1 MAEGAFWNNYKG
13 TARPATTT
21 ISSPNASGANTTYRG
36 TAGNSSVAADP
47 FIADLIAMSDQDR
60 LLVSELLVKSGYL
73 RTPTSKYNKKLGDAY
88 QQASNDWQVESA
100 RTGREGFTFRQFLQ
114 ENAAAPAGATAAN
127 IPTRQIYDV
136 PKIQIED
143 DVNTMA
149 QNILGRTITDADKQ
163 QDWYNDLIKGIN
175 KMYQS
180 GTLTTVKNV
189 KNKKTG
195 KMEKQVIQEPGFS
208 KEKITERITTT
219 LEQADPLA
227 VERKKNLEFANWAIQ
242 KMGGGR

>member
-1 MAEGAFWNNYKG
+1 MTEGAFWNNYKG
-13 TARPATTT
+13 TAIPASGST
-21 ISSPNASGANTTYRG
+21 ISSPNASGTNVGYRG
-36 TAGNSSVAADP
+36 TAGTTNVAADP
-47 FIADLIAMSDQDR
+47 FIADLLAMSDQDR
-60 LLVSELLVKSGYL
+60 LLVSELLVKAGYL
-73 RTPTSKYNKKLGDAY
+73 RTPTRKYNKKLGDAY
-88 QQASNDWQVESA
+88 QTASNDWQVESA
-100 RTGREGFTFRQFLQ
+100 RTGRAGFTFRQFLQ
-114 ENAAAPAGATAAN
+114 ENAAAPAGGAAN

-143 DVNTMA
+143 DVNAMA

-189 KNKKTG
+189 RNKKTG

-219 LEQADPLA
+219 LEQADPMA